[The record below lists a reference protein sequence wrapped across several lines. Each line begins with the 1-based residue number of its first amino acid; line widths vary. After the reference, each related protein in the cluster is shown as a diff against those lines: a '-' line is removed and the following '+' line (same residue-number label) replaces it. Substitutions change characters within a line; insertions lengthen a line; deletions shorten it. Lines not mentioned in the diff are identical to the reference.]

1 MTRQA
6 LEREGA
12 AMSHCVGDGD
22 YRYLCGGEEITDD
35 AIWSLRDAE
44 GASRLTVQITD
55 NDIDSAKGPHNH
67 DPGKHAAMQVR
78 HLVSAFKA
86 AGKDLICRT
95 KDIVLGPD
103 GRTFRHDRVPADV
116 QAAIDAARREA
127 QEARER
133 RMREAE
139 ERRATEPVYRLAPG
153 QVMFRILDGQDRTW
167 RQFGDVESFEIRTRE
182 APLSPVLAM
191 IPQIAFGMTFT
202 PGANRIGRPPHPIF
216 GMFEDLPNPLI
227 AMWSQGNGTGMTLG
241 LQDGQEIRLTADET
255 AAIAVR
261 GDSLIDPGGLLH
273 GKVMALQPAD
283 DAAGSIRIQSLPE
296 VRCAMVHLLAH
307 GAKVAA
313 VTAQGVDLVERDDF
327 SVSPL
332 SGRIAFHDDFRDVEI
347 LWESPR
353 VPPAPRTIREA
364 VLDRVRAR
372 LLVTVDETERSPW
385 GSFALSAD
393 VASLRVGGTP

>member
-1 MTRQA
+1 
-6 LEREGA
+6 
-12 AMSHCVGDGD
+12 MSHCVGDGD
-22 YRYLCGGEEITDD
+22 HAYLCGGEELTDD

-67 DPGKHAAMQVR
+67 DPGKHASMQVR

-86 AGKDLICRT
+86 AGSNLTMLPIT
-95 KDIVLGPD
+95 QIVLAPD
-103 GRTFRHDRVPADV
+103 GRTFRQDRVPADV
-116 QAAIDAARREA
+116 QAELDAARREA
-127 QEARER
+127 EEARAR

-139 ERRATEPVYRLAPG
+139 ERRATEPVYRLGRG
-153 QVMFRILDGQDRTW
+153 QVMIRTVGVDTQGGPARFRPL
-167 RQFGDVESFEIRTRE
+167 GDVGEFSISFDGVDLRSSE
-182 APLSPVLAM
+182 APLRPLIA
-191 IPQIAFGMTFT
+191 QIEHAWLMTFT
-202 PGANRIGRPPHPIF
+202 PGGDRIGPPPHPIF
-216 GMFEDLPNPLI
+216 RMFEDLPNPLI
-227 AMWSQGNGTGMTLG
+227 AMRSRGAGTGMTLS
-241 LQDGQEIRLTADET
+241 LQDGQEIPLTAAET

-261 GDSLIDPGGLLH
+261 DGSLIDPGGLLH

-283 DAAGSIRIQSLPE
+283 DAAGSVRIQSLPE
-296 VRCAMVHLLAH
+296 VRCAMVHLLGH

-313 VTAQGVDLVERDDF
+313 VTARGVDLVERDDF

-332 SGRIAFHDDFRDVEI
+332 SGRIAFHDDFQDVEI

-353 VPPAPRTIREA
+353 IPPAPRTTREA
-364 VLDRVRAR
+364 VMDRVRAR